1 MISICKVNNFFA
13 DKSQS
18 DEDFVFIQLHL
29 FQFSAFN
36 LYRLL
41 QSLPN
46 VILVSMN

>member
-13 DKSQS
+13 DKSQLE
-18 DEDFVFIQLHL
+18 EDFVIIQLLL
-29 FQFSAFN
+29 FQSSTFN